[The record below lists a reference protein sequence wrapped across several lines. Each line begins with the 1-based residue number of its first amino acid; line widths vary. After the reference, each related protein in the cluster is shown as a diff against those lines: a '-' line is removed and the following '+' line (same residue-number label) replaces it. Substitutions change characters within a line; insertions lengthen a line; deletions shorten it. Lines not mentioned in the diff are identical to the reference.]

1 MVVWL
6 GTADGLRHRL
16 GGGQCGVLPHV
27 VGAGLDPDGVVDDP
41 VHDCVRVNTG
51 AEALVPVLLRAAPAD
66 IFIDTFTNVFGAL
79 ITELPD
85 RIRPPGGSCP
95 PCFTPDPSGTSG
107 SRTGLHCARLPRRS
121 RGTHR
126 DRAPQ

>member
-6 GTADGLRHRL
+6 GTTEGLRHRL

-51 AEALVPVLLRAAPAD
+51 PEALVPVPNLQD
-66 IFIDTFTNVFGAL
+66 GTFAIL
-79 ITELPD
+79 
-85 RIRPPGGSCP
+85 
-95 PCFTPDPSGTSG
+95 
-107 SRTGLHCARLPRRS
+107 
-121 RGTHR
+121 
-126 DRAPQ
+126 